1 MTKSGPP
8 IGLLLLIAAASCLPD
23 TVRADDWL
31 QFRGNRADAVTSDT
45 DVPVELSGETIQWRS
60 ELPGRGLSGPI
71 VVGDRVFL
79 TASSGYQETTLHTL
93 CFDAAS
99 GSRLWQRT
107 ALATGRTICHPKMAV
122 ATPTPASDGLRVF
135 SFYSSND
142 LVCHDLDGN
151 LQWYRGL
158 GMEYPNASN
167 SLGMS
172 SSPVVIGK
180 TLVVQIESDAEAWAF
195 GLDTATGATKWKRSR
210 PRRANWTSPA
220 VAAGDH
226 AVVILQSSQG
236 LTAVDPNS
244 GDELWTYADG
254 ASTIPSASVVGDLV
268 FVPSHGIT
276 VLKMS
281 SDRRSF
287 EIAWQKSN
295 LNPSTPSPVAVGN
308 RVYTIGS
315 TALTC
320 ADAAT
325 GQRLWQLRLKGP
337 FSSTPLAANGHL
349 YLFSEQ
355 GVALVVRTG
364 NTSGEI
370 VSQLDLTEAILC
382 TPAIADGA
390 IYVRSDGHLWK
401 LARNNRP

>member
-1 MTKSGPP
+1 
-8 IGLLLLIAAASCLPD
+8 
-23 TVRADDWL
+23 
-31 QFRGNRADAVTSDT
+31 
-45 DVPVELSGETIQWRS
+45 
-60 ELPGRGLSGPI
+60 
-71 VVGDRVFL
+71 
-79 TASSGYQETTLHTL
+79 
-93 CFDAAS
+93 
-99 GSRLWQRT
+99 
-107 ALATGRTICHPKMAV
+107 
-122 ATPTPASDGLRVF
+122 
-135 SFYSSND
+135 
-142 LVCHDLDGN
+142 
-151 LQWYRGL
+151 
-158 GMEYPNASN
+158 
-167 SLGMS
+167 
-172 SSPVVIGK
+172 
-180 TLVVQIESDAEAWAF
+180 
-195 GLDTATGATKWKRSR
+195 
-210 PRRANWTSPA
+210 
-220 VAAGDH
+220 
-226 AVVILQSSQG
+226 
-236 LTAVDPNS
+236 
-244 GDELWTYADG
+244 
-254 ASTIPSASVVGDLV
+254 
-268 FVPSHGIT
+268 
-276 VLKMS
+276 MS